1 MGRYKVQMNKEM
13 CSQKSYAKKLLGLI
27 PLPFI
32 WTFLLIIYLIKPIV
46 TIRFYRLV
54 ASRIGHLCS
63 DSDLIARI
71 RLMNNREK
79 RTIDIILYYKN
90 EVSNKYILEFL
101 TKEYPFVSTSLFL
114 HQIYNRVCRYKW
126 LEENQ
131 IKLKHGSR
139 DVSLI
144 RHIIKSPW
152 QLDKQL
158 EHRCEE
164 ILYDKYGIS
173 NLDKLVLLQTRD
185 SAYLSSKYPKADWSY
200 HSYRDVDSKNYSEAI
215 SYLIKNK
222 VYVIRHTRKALEPV
236 NIASPYFIDYPFEE
250 INTDQ
255 MDLYLSSR
263 CSFNI
268 SSGLGSDSIPLLFDK
283 PAVYT
288 DFIPLSY
295 IPSYVSGIVLHKRY
309 LHVPTN
315 NLLSI
320 EEVFARNLDQCL
332 EARLFLDQQITWL
345 DNTPQEIASAVSE
358 LAGPLL
364 KLPPYDEYSD
374 PRSNKSYSVQYQQI
388 VFSQFEQKG
397 LIQTLQ
403 PCRSKLQYANRFSY
417 EELKYHHRDIQV
429 L

>member
-1 MGRYKVQMNKEM
+1 MLHVKE
-13 CSQKSYAKKLLGLI
+13 LLGLI
-27 PLPFI
+27 LVPFI

-46 TIRFYRLV
+46 TIRFYRLMAGRV
-54 ASRIGHLCS
+54 GHLCS
-63 DSDLIARI
+63 DSDLMARI
-71 RLMNNREK
+71 RLMNKRKK
-79 RTIDIILYYKN
+79 RTIDVILYYKN
-90 EVSNKYILEFL
+90 EVSNQYILKFL
-101 TKEYPFVSTSLFL
+101 TKDYSFVSASLLL
-114 HQIYNRVCRYKW
+114 HQIYNRVCRHKW

-158 EHRCEE
+158 EDRCEE

-173 NLDKLVLLQTRD
+173 DSDKIVLLQIRD
-185 SAYLSSKYPKADWSY
+185 SAYLSSNYPKADWSY
-200 HSYRDVDSKNYSEAI
+200 HNYRDVDPKNYIEAI
-215 SYLIKNK
+215 SYLTTNN
-222 VYVIRHTRKALEPV
+222 VYVIRHTRKTFEPL

-250 INTDQ
+250 INTDE

-268 SSGLGSDSIPLLFDK
+268 SSGLGSDAIPLLFDK

-309 LHVPTN
+309 LYVPTN

-320 EEVFARNLDQCL
+320 EEVFSKNLDQCL

-358 LAGPLL
+358 LAVPLL
-364 KLPPYDEYSD
+364 NLPPYDEYSD
-374 PRSNKSYSVQYQQI
+374 PKSKKTHSVQYQQI
-388 VFSQFEQKG
+388 IFSQFEQKG
-397 LIQTLQ
+397 VIQALQ
-403 PCRSKLQYANRFSY
+403 PCRSELQYANRFSY
-417 EELKYHHRDIQV
+417 EELKHHHRDIQV